1 MGHTN
6 RIIYQSQAVSVDGV
20 TLDGVQSCNYGIEI
34 GREDVNQFGQLGA
47 VDKVILAAP
56 TCTME
61 IGYYAGGYGG
71 GTNEA
76 NHLSGLLA
84 SGIYGSVS
92 GADVIAGLTTDQG
105 VDYSAAGNSVTLKS
119 GVLTSFSCEA
129 SVGAIV
135 NNTLSFAGTDFA
147 YSTTMP
153 TAPTTSIDIAT
164 QTGVG
169 VNILEVGGATSSPT
183 PEATFVN
190 YQSATVNYDLGKE
203 VLQRLGDG
211 TATPYYYAIVPT
223 FPATA
228 SIDFE
233 SLAINEGMKIVV
245 DTLSQSANT
254 ATKSVVAGG
263 YANVTVNVGGVT
275 YRLSNCTMDNQNFSS
290 SIGDNATL
298 SCSFAA
304 TIGGSSSKSQ
314 LAISTKP

>member
-6 RIIYQSQAVSVDGV
+6 RIIYQSQAVSVNGT
-20 TLDGVQSCNYGIEI
+20 TLDGVQSCNYGIDI

-61 IGYYAGGYGG
+61 IGYYAGGFG
-71 GTNEA
+71 GTSNEPT
-76 NHLSGLLA
+76 HLSGLLA
-84 SGIYGSVS
+84 SGIFGSVS
-92 GADVIAGLTTDQG
+92 GVDVVAGLTTDEG

-147 YSTTMP
+147 YGTSMP

-164 QTGVG
+164 QTGVA
-169 VNILEVGGATSSPT
+169 ITIAEAGGGTSSPT
-183 PEATFVN
+183 AQDTLVN
-190 YQSATVNYDLGKE
+190 FQSATVNYDLGQE
-203 VLQRLGDG
+203 VLQRLGDSS
-211 TATPYYYAIVPT
+211 TPYYYAVVPT

-233 SLAINEGMKIVV
+233 SLAISQGMQIVV
-245 DTLSQSANT
+245 DNLSQSANT
-254 ATKSVVAGG
+254 AGKAIDDGG
-263 YANVTVNVGGVT
+263 YANVTVNVGGVS
-275 YRLSNCTMDNQNFSS
+275 YKLSNCTMDNQNFSS

-298 SCSFAA
+298 SATFAA
-304 TIGGSSSKSQ
+304 TIGGSLSKSQ
-314 LAISTKP
+314 LTIT

>member
-6 RIIYQSQAVSVDGV
+6 RIIYQSQAVSVNGT
-20 TLDGVQSCNYGIEI
+20 TLDGVQSCNYGIDI

-71 GTNEA
+71 SSNEA
-76 NHLSGLLA
+76 SHLNGLLQSGIFGSA
-84 SGIYGSVS
+84 SGV
-92 GADVIAGLTTDQG
+92 DVVAGLTTNEG

-147 YSTTMP
+147 YSTSMP

-164 QTGVG
+164 QTGVA
-169 VNILEVGGATSSPT
+169 VTIAEAGGGTSSPAAQ
-183 PEATFVN
+183 ATLVN
-190 YQSATVNYDLGKE
+190 FQSATVNYDLGQE
-203 VLQRLGDG
+203 VLQRLGDSS
-211 TATPYYYAIVPT
+211 TPYYYAVVPT

-233 SLAINEGMKIVV
+233 SLAISEGMKIVV
-245 DTLSQSANT
+245 DNLSQSANT
-254 ATKSVVAGG
+254 AGKAIDDGG
-263 YANVTVNVGGVT
+263 YANVTVNVGGVS
-275 YRLSNCTMDNQNFSS
+275 YKLSNCTMDNQNFSS

-298 SCSFAA
+298 SATFAA
-304 TIGGSSSKSQ
+304 TIGGSLSKSQ
-314 LAISTKP
+314 LTIT

>member
-6 RIIYQSQAVSVDGV
+6 RIIYQSQAVSVNGT
-20 TLDGVQSCNYGIEI
+20 TLDGVQSCNYGIDI

-71 GTNEA
+71 NTNEG

-92 GADVIAGLTTDQG
+92 GANIIAGLTTNEG

-153 TAPTTSIDIAT
+153 TAPTTSLDIAT
-164 QTGVG
+164 QTGVA
-169 VNILEVGGATSSPT
+169 ITIDEVGGGGSSSPT
-183 PEATFVN
+183 PGATFVN
-190 YQSATVNYDLGKE
+190 FQSATVNYDLGQE
-203 VLQRLGDG
+203 VLQRLGDSA
-211 TATPYYYAIVPT
+211 ATPYYYAIVPT

-245 DTLSQSANT
+245 DNLSQSANT
-254 ATKSVVAGG
+254 AAKEVEEGG

-275 YRLSNCTMDNQNFSS
+275 YKLSNCTMDNQNFSS

-304 TIGGSSSKSQ
+304 TIGGANSLSQ
-314 LAISTKP
+314 LQIS

>member
-20 TLDGVQSCNYGIEI
+20 TLDGVQSCNYGIDI

-71 GTNEA
+71 ASDEA
-76 NHLSGLLA
+76 GYLNGLLQ
-84 SGIYGSVS
+84 SGIYGSAS
-92 GADVIAGLTTDQG
+92 GVDVIAGLTTNEG
-105 VDYSAAGNSVTLKS
+105 VDYTAAGNSVTLKS

-153 TAPTTSIDIAT
+153 AAPTTSIDIAT
-164 QTGVG
+164 QTGVAVTIAEAG
-169 VNILEVGGATSSPT
+169 GGTSAPTAQDTLVN
-183 PEATFVN
+183 F
-190 YQSATVNYDLGKE
+190 QSATVNYDLGQE
-203 VLQRLGDG
+203 VLQRLGDSS
-211 TATPYYYAIVPT
+211 TPYYYAVVPT

-233 SLAINEGMKIVV
+233 SLAISEGMKIVV
-245 DTLSQSANT
+245 DNLSQSANT
-254 ATKSVVAGG
+254 AGKAIEDGG
-263 YANVTVNVGGVT
+263 YANVTVNVGGVS
-275 YRLSNCTMDNQNFSS
+275 YKLSNCTMDNQNFSS

-298 SCSFAA
+298 SATFAA
-304 TIGGSSSKSQ
+304 TIGGSLSKSQ
-314 LAISTKP
+314 LTIT

>member
-20 TLDGVQSCNYGIEI
+20 TLDGVQSCNYGIDI

-71 GTNEA
+71 ASDEA
-76 NHLSGLLA
+76 GYLNGLLQ
-84 SGIYGSVS
+84 SGIYGSAS
-92 GADVIAGLTTDQG
+92 GVDVIAGLTTNEG
-105 VDYSAAGNSVTLKS
+105 VDYTNAGNSVTLKS

-153 TAPTTSIDIAT
+153 AAPTTSIDIAT
-164 QTGVG
+164 QTGVA
-169 VNILEVGGATSSPT
+169 VTIAEAGGGTSSPAAQDT
-183 PEATFVN
+183 LVN
-190 YQSATVNYDLGKE
+190 FQSATVNYDLGQE
-203 VLQRLGDG
+203 VLQRLGDSS
-211 TATPYYYAIVPT
+211 TPYYYAVVPT

-233 SLAINEGMKIVV
+233 SLAISEGMKIIV
-245 DTLSQSANT
+245 DNLSQSANT
-254 ATKSVVAGG
+254 AGKAIEDGG
-263 YANVTVNVGGVT
+263 YANVTVNVGGVS
-275 YRLSNCTMDNQNFSS
+275 YKLSNCTMDNQNFSS

-298 SCSFAA
+298 SATFAA
-304 TIGGSSSKSQ
+304 TIGGSLSKSQ
-314 LAISTKP
+314 LTIT